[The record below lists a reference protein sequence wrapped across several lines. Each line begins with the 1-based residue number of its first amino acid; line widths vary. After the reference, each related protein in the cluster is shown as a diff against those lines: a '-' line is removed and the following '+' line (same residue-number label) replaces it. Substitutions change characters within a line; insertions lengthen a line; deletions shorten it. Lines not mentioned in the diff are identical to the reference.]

1 MKKLSQAKTI
11 EGPEEWFT
19 GRVYVDSLK
28 SATDDSQYSMSSV
41 HFTPG
46 ARAAWHSHPHGQ
58 TLLVTEGV
66 GLIQR
71 RGGPIETIRP
81 GDVIWTEP
89 GEEHWHGASADNFM
103 THIAIQE
110 VDGQGN
116 FADWKE
122 HVTDEEYGQQT
133 EAS

>member
-1 MKKLSQAKTI
+1 MKKLPRSSTT

-19 GRVYVDSLK
+19 GRVYIDVIK
-28 SATDDSQYSMSSV
+28 PATDNSKFSMSSV

-58 TLLVTEGV
+58 TLCVTEGT

-71 RGGPIETIRP
+71 RGGPIEVIRS

-89 GEEHWHGASADNFM
+89 GEEHWHGAAAHTFM
-103 THIAIQE
+103 SHLALQE
-110 VDGQGN
+110 VDDTGS

-122 HVTDEEYGQQT
+122 HVSDEEYGAQPNL
-133 EAS
+133 